1 MITQWHIDNLLSAI
15 SAKASYLE
23 DRKGEKHSSMMF
35 TGLCRIFG
43 TILTILRTKI
53 GGRYHLIISAL
64 QSLLRCLFV
73 PYTTIDS
80 SHEVPSSFTET
91 HAAIYARI
99 LTILCDPTVSSVTR
113 SKYRL
118 RPELNDET
126 KKAKDIAG
134 QHLSYFI
141 MEYCDCQLKG
151 RLSSEMKTALNPGLY
166 AVLAVMSQEVM
177 RTMNEAMDES
187 ARAVWKA
194 LYEDHRRFGR
204 NGGI

>member
-1 MITQWHIDNLLSAI
+1 MI
-15 SAKASYLE
+15 
-23 DRKGEKHSSMMF
+23 F

-53 GGRYHLIISAL
+53 GGRYHLVICAL
-64 QSLLRCLFV
+64 QSLLRCLFI
-73 PYTTIDS
+73 PFTTTNS
-80 SHEVPSSFTET
+80 SDEAPSSFTEI
-91 HAAIYARI
+91 HAAAYARV
-99 LTILCDPTVSSVTR
+99 LTTLCDPTVSSVSR

-134 QHLSYFI
+134 QHLSYLI

-151 RLSSEMKTALNPGLY
+151 RLLPEIKTALNPGLY

-194 LYEDHRRFGR
+194 LYEDYRRFGR
-204 NGGI
+204 NGGF

>member
-1 MITQWHIDNLLSAI
+1 MDNLLSAI
-15 SAKASYLE
+15 SANASYLE
-23 DRKGEKHSSMMF
+23 ERKGEKHSSMIF

-53 GGRYHLIISAL
+53 GGRYHLVLCAL
-64 QSLLRCLFV
+64 QALLRCLFI
-73 PYTTIDS
+73 PFTTTKS
-80 SHEVPSSFTET
+80 SHETSSTFTET
-91 HAAIYARI
+91 HAAAYARV
-99 LTILCDPTVSSVTR
+99 LTTLCDPTVSSVTR

-134 QHLSYFI
+134 QHLSYLI
-141 MEYCDCQLKG
+141 MGYCHCQLKA
-151 RLSSEMKTALNPGLY
+151 RLSPEMKTALNPGLF
-166 AVLAVMSQEVM
+166 AVVAVMSQEVM

-194 LYEDHRRFGR
+194 LYEDYRRFGR
-204 NGGI
+204 SGGF

>member
-1 MITQWHIDNLLSAI
+1 
-15 SAKASYLE
+15 
-23 DRKGEKHSSMMF
+23 MMF

-53 GGRYHLIISAL
+53 GGRYHLVLSAL

-73 PYTTIDS
+73 PFTTTDS
-80 SHEVPSSFTET
+80 SPEVPSSFTET
-91 HAAIYARI
+91 HAATYARI
-99 LTILCDPTVSSVTR
+99 LTILCDPTVSAVTR
-113 SKYRL
+113 SKYHL

-126 KKAKDIAG
+126 RKAKDIAG
-134 QHLSYFI
+134 QHLSYLI

-151 RLSSEMKTALNPGLY
+151 RLSPEMKTALNPGLY
-166 AVLAVMSQEVM
+166 AVLAVMPQEVM

-194 LYEDHRRFGR
+194 LYEDYKRFGR
-204 NGGI
+204 NGRF

>member
-1 MITQWHIDNLLSAI
+1 ML
-15 SAKASYLE
+15 
-23 DRKGEKHSSMMF
+23 F

-53 GGRYHLIISAL
+53 GGRYHLVICAL
-64 QSLLRCLFV
+64 QSLLRSLFI
-73 PYTTIDS
+73 PFITTNS
-80 SHEVPSSFTET
+80 SHEAPSSFNET
-91 HAAIYARI
+91 HAAAYARV
-99 LTILCDPTVSSVTR
+99 LTTLSDPTVSSVTR

-134 QHLSYFI
+134 QHLPYLI

-151 RLSSEMKTALNPGLY
+151 RLLPEMKTALDPGLY

-177 RTMNEAMDES
+177 KTMNEAMDES

-194 LYEDHRRFGR
+194 LYEDYRRFGR
-204 NGGI
+204 NGGF

>member
-1 MITQWHIDNLLSAI
+1 MI
-15 SAKASYLE
+15 
-23 DRKGEKHSSMMF
+23 F

-53 GGRYHLIISAL
+53 GGRYHLVIRVL
-64 QSLLRCLFV
+64 QSLLHCLFI
-73 PYTTIDS
+73 PFTTIDS
-80 SHEVPSSFTET
+80 SYEAPTSFTET
-91 HAAIYARI
+91 HATAYARA
-99 LTILCDPTVSSVTR
+99 LTTLCDPTVSSVTR
-113 SKYRL
+113 SKYRS

-134 QHLSYFI
+134 QHIPYLI

-151 RLSSEMKTALNPGLY
+151 RLSPEMKTALNPGLY

-177 RTMNEAMDES
+177 RTMNDAMDES

-194 LYEDHRRFGR
+194 LYEDYRRFGR
-204 NGGI
+204 NGGF